1 MLLCA
6 GSNPCHTGDT
16 PDEFVGLYSDLYQQ
30 YTRTLTFEAETQ
42 TSMTR
47 RLLLS
52 LAIAVGV
59 SEGGRGGEGEGGG
72 GEGGRE
78 IFRFMLL
85 SHTTTHACMHTTSMR
100 TQHSD
105 IQDSVLGTTK
115 KRTADMPGGWISLLW
130 GGAER
135 ERELYFA
142 PSRGV

>member
-59 SEGGRGGEGEGGG
+59 SEGGRGGRRGRGGR
-72 GEGGRE
+72 GGRE
-78 IFRFMLL
+78 RNIQIHAVI
-85 SHTTTHACMHTTSMR
+85 SYNHTCMHA
-100 TQHSD
+100 H
-105 IQDSVLGTTK
+105 
-115 KRTADMPGGWISLLW
+115 
-130 GGAER
+130 
-135 ERELYFA
+135 YFHA
-142 PSRGV
+142 YATL